1 MTSTDRT
8 IARARSLD
16 GMGIINVLIA
26 TLGAACVLAV
36 LAGAILR

>member
-1 MTSTDRT
+1 MTTTDRT

-16 GMGIINVLIA
+16 GIGIINVLIA
-26 TLGAACVLAV
+26 ALSAACVLAV

>member
-1 MTSTDRT
+1 MTATDRT

-16 GMGIINVLIA
+16 GIGIINVLIA

-36 LAGAILR
+36 LAGAVLR

>member
-16 GMGIINVLIA
+16 GIGIINILIA
-26 TLGAACVLAV
+26 TLSAACVLAV
-36 LAGAILR
+36 LAGAIFR